1 MFEKLKKVYHYIL
14 ALAGAIIYQFPSR
27 KIKVIAVTGTKG
39 KTSTVEIINAI
50 LEEAGYQTV
59 ISSTLRFKVGE
70 QSVNNLR
77 KMTMPGRLFLQK
89 ILRRGVNAGCDYAV
103 VEMTSEGAKQ
113 FRHKFI
119 ELDALVFTNIAPEH
133 IESHGSYE
141 NYLKAKLEIA
151 RQLSRSKKLKKFI
164 VVNGDDKEHVK
175 FLQVVDNGVQ
185 KIVYKLSDNET
196 LKLHTR
202 LPGEFNLYNVLAA
215 ASLAQ
220 TQNVGLE
227 IIQTTLNNFAGIRG
241 RMEPIGLQEFD
252 VIVDYAHTPDSLRAA
267 YKALG
272 NKRKICVLGGTGGGR
287 DHWKRPLMG
296 QIAGEN
302 CDRIF
307 LTDEDPYDE
316 NPEEIVKQ
324 VAAGIKSNNYKVI
337 IDRREAIREAVEIAQ
352 PGDVVIITG
361 KGTDPYIMGANG
373 KKTPWDDATV
383 AHEELEKLKNA
394 RTPRS

>member
-1 MFEKLKKVYHYIL
+1 MLEKLKKIYHYSL
-14 ALAGAIIYQFPSR
+14 ALAGALIYQFPSR

-77 KMTMPGRLFLQK
+77 KMTMPGRLFLQQ

-103 VEMTSEGAKQ
+103 IEMTSEGARQ

-119 ELDALVFTNIAPEH
+119 DLDALVFTNIAPEH

-141 NYLKAKLEIA
+141 NYLEAKLEIA
-151 RQLSRSKKLKKFI
+151 RQLARSKKSPKFI
-164 VVNGDDKEHVK
+164 VANSDDKEHAK
-175 FLQVVDNGVQ
+175 FLHASGNDVKKV
-185 KIVYKLSDNET
+185 VYKLSDNET
-196 LKLHTR
+196 LRLHTR

-215 ASLAQ
+215 ASLAK
-220 TQNVGLE
+220 TQNVNLE
-227 IIQTTLNNFAGIRG
+227 IIQIALNNFAGIRG
-241 RMEPIGLQEFD
+241 RMEPVGLQEFD

-272 NKRKICVLGGTGGGR
+272 NKKKICVLGGTGGGR

-296 QIAGEN
+296 QIADEN
-302 CDRIF
+302 CDQIF
-307 LTDEDPYDE
+307 LTNEDPYDE
-316 NPEEIVKQ
+316 DPEEIVSQ
-324 VAAGIKSNNYKVI
+324 VASGIKSEKYEIV
-337 IDRREAIREAVEIAQ
+337 IDRRNAIRKAINIAK

-361 KGTDPYIMGANG
+361 KGTDPYIMVANG
-373 KKTPWDDATV
+373 KKIPWDDATI
-383 AHEELEKLKNA
+383 AHEEIEKLRNA
-394 RTPRS
+394 RTTRS

>member
-1 MFEKLKKVYHYIL
+1 MFEKLKKIYHYSL
-14 ALAGAIIYQFPSR
+14 ALAGALIYQFPSR

-70 QSVNNLR
+70 ESVNNRR

-141 NYLKAKLEIA
+141 NYLKAKLAIA
-151 RQLSRSKKLKKFI
+151 HQLSRSKKSPRFI
-164 VVNGDDKEHVK
+164 VVNGDDKEHTK
-175 FLQVVDNGVQ
+175 FLQAAGKDAQ
-185 KIVYKLSDNET
+185 KVVYKLSDNET

-215 ASLAQ
+215 ARLAE
-220 TQNVGLE
+220 TQGVGPE
-227 IIQTTLNNFAGIRG
+227 IIQETLNNFAGIRG
-241 RMEPIGLQEFD
+241 RMEPVGRQEFD

-267 YKALG
+267 YKALN

-296 QIAGEN
+296 QIASEN

-324 VAAGIKSNNYKVI
+324 VASGIKSNNYKVI
-337 IDRREAIREAVEIAQ
+337 MDRREAIREAVRIAQ
-352 PGDVVIITG
+352 PGDVIIITG

-383 AHEELEKLKNA
+383 AHEELEKLRDA
-394 RTPRS
+394 RTTRS